1 MSDVRTAANGADGAT
16 TLGATTLSKHAAR
29 DLIDQVKAFGGTR
42 ARSIN
47 QLLITAVAFVALWIG
62 MWLSLDYGYW
72 LTLLLAVPAAGLMV
86 RLFIIQHDCGHGS
99 FFKSRRA
106 NDIVGRVIGV
116 VTLTPYDY
124 WRRAHA
130 SHHATSGNLD
140 GRGTGDIDTLT
151 VTEYRALSR
160 WGRFGYR
167 LFRHPLVLFGIG
179 PPYLF
184 AIKHRLPSDLSV
196 LGKGLWRGVMA
207 TNLAIAVAILVL
219 ALLIGPVAVLKVHL
233 PIALLGSAIG
243 VWMFFVQHQFEDT
256 YWERGENW
264 DFVEAAL
271 RGSSYYKLPRILQWM
286 TGNIGL
292 HHVHHLSSKVPNYRL
307 QECLDQL
314 PDLKS
319 VRPITILDSLKCAR
333 LALWD
338 EERRKL
344 ISFRDEARTAPVAA
358 SPG

>member
-1 MSDVRTAANGADGAT
+1 VTPGAPS
-16 TLGATTLSKHAAR
+16 LSKRDAR
-29 DLIDQVKAFGGTR
+29 DLIEQVKAFGGSR
-42 ARSIN
+42 SRSIS
-47 QLLITAVAFVALWIG
+47 QLLITASAFVALWIG

-72 LTLLLAVPAAGLMV
+72 LTLLLAVPASGLMV

-99 FFKSRRA
+99 YFKSRRA
-106 NDIVGRVIGV
+106 NDIVGRTIGV

-140 GRGTGDIDTLT
+140 ARGIGDIDTLT
-151 VTEYRALSR
+151 VKEYRALGVWR
-160 WGRFGYR
+160 RLAYR
-167 LFRHPLVLFGIG
+167 LVRHPLILFGIA

-184 AIKHRLPSDLSV
+184 AIKHRLPSDLSR
-196 LGKGLWRGVMA
+196 LGKGLWRGIMA
-207 TNLAIAVAILVL
+207 TNLAIAAVVLVL
-219 ALLIGPVAVLKVHL
+219 ALLIGPIALIKVHL

-243 VWMFFVQHQFEDT
+243 VWMFFVQHQFEDA

-264 DFVEAAL
+264 DFVQAAL
-271 RGSSYYKLPRILQWM
+271 RGSSYYKLPRLLQWM

-307 QECLDQL
+307 QECLDRI
-314 PDLKS
+314 PALKS
-319 VRPITILDSLKCAR
+319 VRPISLFGSLKCAR

-338 EERRKL
+338 EEQRKM
-344 ISFRDEARTAPVAA
+344 ISFRDAARLTPVAV